1 MNFSELQR
9 EVKALVMDQSA
20 SILITIPDVI
30 NEAVQQ
36 VAEEIILPSLKT
48 LFTVT
53 TSTSVFYVN
62 FPSGF
67 SGRLRYI
74 GDTEGAMSLLDGG
87 LEQLVIKHPDVTVVG
102 DIEDL
107 AQEGNI
113 LYYLPIPSTAKSLTC
128 IGYNN
133 PATLVNDTDTPS
145 DIPEMIHRETIC
157 FKAASILYAAI
168 EDGVEGEKVN
178 TVLFNGLAE
187 KGMAKLSAWAHRRR
201 SNVGTSVWSQ

>member
-20 SILITIPDVI
+20 NILITIPDAV

-36 VAEEIILPSLKT
+36 VAEEVILPSLKT
-48 LFTVT
+48 LFSVT
-53 TSTSVFYVN
+53 TSISTYYVN

-67 SGRLRYI
+67 SGRLSYI
-74 GDTEGAMSLLDGG
+74 GDTNGAMSLLDGG
-87 LEQLVIKHPDVTVVG
+87 LEQLVTKHPDVTVTG
-102 DIEDL
+102 DIEHL

-113 LYYLPIPSTAKSLTC
+113 LYYLPIPTAAKTLTC
-128 IGYNN
+128 IGYNY

-145 DIPEMIHRETIC
+145 DIPDMVHRETIC
-157 FKAASILYAAI
+157 FKAASIIYSYI
-168 EDGVEGEKVN
+168 EDGIEQEKVN
-178 TVLFNGLAE
+178 TVMFGNLANV
-187 KGMAKLSAWAHRRR
+187 GMAKLSAWAHRRR

>member
-9 EVKALVMDQSA
+9 EVKALVMDQS
-20 SILITIPDVI
+20 SNILITIPDAI

-36 VAEEIILPSLKT
+36 ISEDVVLPSLKV

-87 LEQLVIKHPDVTVVG
+87 LEQLVTKHPDVTVVG

-107 AQEGNI
+107 AQEGNV
-113 LYYLPIPSTAKSLTC
+113 LYYLPIPSTAKALTC
-128 IGYNN
+128 IGYNY
-133 PATLVNDTDTPS
+133 PATLVNDTDTPT
-145 DIPEMIHRETIC
+145 DIPEMVHRETIC
-157 FKAASILYAAI
+157 FKAASILYSYI
-168 EDGVEGEKVN
+168 EDGLEQEKIN
-178 TVLFNGLAE
+178 TTMFTNLA
-187 KGMAKLSAWAHRRR
+187 KVGMAKLSAWAHRRR